1 MNLELGQPLTILLDR
16 FEESKK
22 RMVAQPT
29 SSIHAERYEKRM
41 PVGSYQ
47 LRLNH
52 RNTTR
57 WFTPSNLTMG
67 QTGTAANLEPLSQ
80 QTSLTLPPQ
89 RAKLVLVIWFMPEG
103 WFYVGGDPEAPNS
116 LGEKRVWAD
125 GFVISE
131 TPITHGQYLN
141 FLNDLVAR
149 SEGASEAELW
159 LPREQS
165 SSEEAKGEA
174 LYTWDGTELQPPAG

>member
-47 LRLNH
+47 LRLESPQHDSVVYPFQLNY
-52 RNTTR
+52 
-57 WFTPSNLTMG
+57 
-67 QTGTAANLEPLSQ
+67 GTNWDSREPRAIEINKPLV
-80 QTSLTLPPQ
+80 LPP
-89 RAKLVLVIWFMPEG
+89 KGETGDGNCFVPEG

-116 LGEKRVWAD
+116 LSEKQRLGRWLCD
-125 GFVISE
+125 QRNPYN
-131 TPITHGQYLN
+131 T
-141 FLNDLVAR
+141 R
-149 SEGASEAELW
+149 SI
-159 LPREQS
+159 PRFSQ
-165 SSEEAKGEA
+165 
-174 LYTWDGTELQPPAG
+174 